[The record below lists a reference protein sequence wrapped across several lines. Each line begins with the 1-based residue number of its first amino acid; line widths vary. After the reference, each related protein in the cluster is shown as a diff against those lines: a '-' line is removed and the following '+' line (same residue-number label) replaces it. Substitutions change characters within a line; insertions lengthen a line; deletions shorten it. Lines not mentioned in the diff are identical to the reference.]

1 MYNIAISLAASA
13 AVFALASF
21 WLGPIA
27 GFLPAILVMGGML
40 FFLSRRTGALVEAE
54 IQKVVP
60 LLQERKID
68 EAEAQLNRIKERYGR
83 WQVLLSG
90 QIDSQLGMIK
100 YLQMKWDEALP
111 MLEQGKWRNWTA
123 LTSIGCIHWRKGDK
137 ETAYSTLSDA
147 ADAAGN
153 EALVYLI
160 WATLLTRDG
169 DRKRALEVLDQGL
182 KAMPDSEYLKNLHK
196 VVANKKKV
204 NTKVFPQ
211 TWYQFFPEE
220 MAQQMMMRGRRDGQV
235 PGMPQAPNQ
244 RISARRAPRR

>member
-1 MYNIAISLAASA
+1 MYNIAISVAAA
-13 AVFALASF
+13 LAVFGLASI

-27 GFLPAILVMGGML
+27 GVLPAVLVLAGAL
-40 FFLSRRTGALVEAE
+40 FGLSRRTGAQVEAE
-54 IQKVVP
+54 IQQVVP

-68 EAEAQLNRIKERYGR
+68 EAEARLNGIKARYGR

-100 YLQMKWDEALP
+100 YMQMKWDEALP

-123 LTSIGCIHWRKGDK
+123 LTCIGCIHWRKGDK
-137 ETAYSTLSDA
+137 DQAYETLSTA
-147 ADAAGN
+147 ADTAGN
-153 EALVYLI
+153 EALVYLV

-169 DRKRALEVLDQGL
+169 NRKRALEVLDQGL

-196 VVANKKKV
+196 VVANKKKI

-220 MAQQMMMRGRRDGQV
+220 MAQQMMMRGRRGGPP
-235 PGMPQAPNQ
+235 PGMPEPPNQ

>member
-1 MYNIAISLAASA
+1 VYNIAISVAAA
-13 AVFALASF
+13 GAVFGLASL

-27 GFLPAILVMGGML
+27 GVLPAVLVLAGML
-40 FFLSRRTGALVEAE
+40 FFLSRRTGAQVEAE
-54 IQKVVP
+54 IQKIVP
-60 LLQERKID
+60 LLQERRID
-68 EAEAQLNRIKERYGR
+68 EAEAQLNHIKAQYGR

-100 YLQMKWDEALP
+100 YLQMKWDDALP
-111 MLEQGKWRNWTA
+111 LLEKGKWRNWTA
-123 LTSIGCIHWRKGDK
+123 LTSIGCIQWRKGDK
-137 ETAYSTLSDA
+137 AAAYETLESA
-147 ADAAGN
+147 ASAAGN

-160 WATLLTRDG
+160 WATLLSRDG
-169 DRKRALEVLDQGL
+169 DRKTALEVLDQGL
-182 KAMPDSEYLKNLHK
+182 KAMPDSEYLKNLQK
-196 VVANKKKV
+196 VIANKKKV